1 MIKICRHQT
10 ESVQTFSVK
19 VDSDTPEMTSIAA
32 EKDTKKNSSGKNK
45 LLLFELS
52 IFVVKCYSN
61 LKTIKPNI
69 QFFLGN
75 LSSNAFTLVLL
86 ATIVISLMNS
96 L

>member
-32 EKDTKKNSSGKNK
+32 EKDTKKNSSGKNR

-52 IFVVKCYSN
+52 ISV
-61 LKTIKPNI
+61 
-69 QFFLGN
+69 
-75 LSSNAFTLVLL
+75 
-86 ATIVISLMNS
+86 
-96 L
+96 